1 MSYTYEYP
9 RPTVTADAIV
19 FRKTGSA
26 TQVLLIQRANP
37 PFEGMWAIPGGFIEM
52 DEPLETS
59 ATRELEEETGIT
71 GIALHQFHT
80 YGDVDR
86 DPRHRTITVAYAGIL
101 NNENMLAK
109 ANDDAADCKWFDIE
123 QIPQLGFDH
132 NLILDDAVNFGTQQQ
147 WF

>member
-1 MSYTYEYP
+1 MSYNYDYP

-19 FRKTGSA
+19 FRKTGST

-52 DEPLETS
+52 DEPLET
-59 ATRELEEETGIT
+59 AALRELEEETGIT
-71 GIALHQFHT
+71 DVALQQFYT
-80 YGDVDR
+80 YGTVDR
-86 DPRHRTITVAYAGIL
+86 DPRHRTITVAYTGML
-101 NNENMLAK
+101 SNENMHAK

-132 NLILDDAVNFGTQQQ
+132 NIIIADAVNFGKQQN

>member
-1 MSYTYEYP
+1 MSYNYEFP

-19 FRKTGSA
+19 FKKNGSIIE
-26 TQVLLIQRANP
+26 VLLVQRGNP

-52 DEPLETS
+52 DEPLEIAAS
-59 ATRELEEETGIT
+59 RELEEETGIT
-71 GIALHQFHT
+71 GIDLQQFHT
-80 YGDVDR
+80 YGAVDR
-86 DPRHRTITVAYAGIL
+86 DPRHRTISVAYAGVL
-101 NNENMLAK
+101 NDGSMKAE

-132 NLILDDAVNFGTQQQ
+132 NKIIADAINFGKQQQ